1 MNSNYCKK
9 PGLFTEPITETSN
22 SIIEKQ
28 VNKGQWTRG
37 TAGFYISGLLA
48 IISANRQ
55 HSI

>member
-48 IISANRQ
+48 II
-55 HSI
+55 